1 MVTVVQFPQLSEIDK
16 QFLILEQQQQEIRNQ
31 SRLINERGNN
41 MPNVGGKKFGYGKK
55 GMAAA
60 KVEAKKTGKAMK
72 KEPESKPSSPKKPA
86 AKKMAYGGMAM
97 KKKPA
102 AKKMAHGGMAM
113 KKKMK

>member
-1 MVTVVQFPQLSEIDK
+1 MNVVQFPQLSEIDK
-16 QFLILEQQQQEIRNQ
+16 QFLILEQQQSQIREQ
-31 SRLINERGNN
+31 SRLINERGAT
-41 MPNVGGKKFGYGKK
+41 MPNVGGKKFPYDKK
-55 GMAAA
+55 GKAAA
-60 KVEAKKTGKAMK
+60 KAEAKKTGMAMK

-97 KKKPA
+97 KKKPT